1 QIISATVDNN
11 KLILDIDNSKMT
23 ADDFRMKYENELV
36 IRQTVEADINGLRNI
51 LDDLTRTRSSL
62 ESELESLKD
71 ELIALKRNHEEE
83 MRQFQSQTGGDVSVE
98 VNAAPGIDL
107 TKTLND
113 LRNEYEQIIEK
124 NRREVEQWYEV
135 KIEEV
140 NRQVT
145 TSSQDMQ
152 TSTQQLTE
160 LRRETQNLEIELQAQ
175 ISTKNSLENSL
186 AETETR
192 YGCLLQQI
200 QGQINSVEEELA
212 SIRCE
217 MEAQSQEYKMLLG
230 IKSRLEQEIQ
240 QYRALLQEGQQD

>member
-11 KLILDIDNSKMT
+11 KLILEIDNSKMT

-51 LDDLTRTRSSL
+51 LDELTRTRSSL

-71 ELIALKRNHEEE
+71 ELTALKRNYEEE

-98 VNAAPGIDL
+98 VNAAPGQDL
-107 TKTLND
+107 TKILND
-113 LRNEYEQIIEK
+113 LRSEYEQIIEK

-145 TSSQDMQ
+145 SSSQDMQ
-152 TSTQQLTE
+152 TSSHQLTE

-175 ISTKNSLENSL
+175 LSTKNSLENSL
-186 AETETR
+186 AETENR
-192 YGCLLQQI
+192 YGLLLQQI

-217 MEAQSQEYKMLLG
+217 MEGQSQEYKMLLG